1 MSGVTVENSTLALS
15 GDHAKEGE
23 LLQVKRGTGW
33 EAACQEVDKGSR
45 GSWIKSENSLNCHL
59 VVEVKHLKLLFVE
72 DKGGKPTE
80 EHR

>member
-23 LLQVKRGTGW
+23 LLQVEGGTGW

-45 GSWIKSENSLNCHL
+45 GSWIKLRNFYFYQNTQLCSGTRWHESFIDFSLS
-59 VVEVKHLKLLFVE
+59 
-72 DKGGKPTE
+72 
-80 EHR
+80 